1 MPPTP
6 ENASTG
12 QLIGQLTEQVSRLV
26 RDEARLAQ
34 AEVTQ
39 KAKRLG
45 VGAGLFGGA
54 GLFALLRPGRAGRH
68 RGARRWRYV
77 LPAWLAALVVAV
89 VLFAV
94 AGVLALVGKKD
105 VAQGVAARADARPS
119 PASRPTSTTVKQAVV
134 AVTAGRTTPNDPDA
148 IKAEIEATREQLAA
162 TVDELSA
169 RLDVPARAKE
179 SAARAKDTAVE
190 TYRESPPLVIGAAAW
205 PWWDWWSV

>member
-1 MPPTP
+1 MTAPRPQATTGATRADEQPVP

-12 QLIGQLTEQVSRLV
+12 QLIGQLTEQISRLV

-54 GLFALLRPGRAGRH
+54 GLVAFFGLAALITAAILAL
-68 RGARRWRYV
+68 ALV
-77 LPAWLAALVVAV
+77 LPDWLAALIVAV

-105 VAQGVAARADARPS
+105 VDKGS
-119 PASRPTSTTVKQAVV
+119 PPVPTEAISSVK
-134 AVTAGRTTPNDPDA
+134 TD
-148 IKAEIEATREQLAA
+148 IA
-162 TVDELSA
+162 TV
-169 RLDVPARAKE
+169 KE
-179 SAARAKDTAVE
+179 SAR
-190 TYRESPPLVIGAAAW
+190 R
-205 PWWDWWSV
+205 

>member
-1 MPPTP
+1 MTASNPQATTGATRADQQPEP

-12 QLIGQLTEQVSRLV
+12 QLISQLTEQISRLV

-54 GLFALLRPGRAGRH
+54 GLVAFFGLAALITAAILAL
-68 RGARRWRYV
+68 ALV
-77 LPAWLAALVVAV
+77 LPGWLAALIVAV

-105 VAQGVAARADARPS
+105 VQKGS
-119 PASRPTSTTVKQAVV
+119 PPVPTEAIASVK
-134 AVTAGRTTPNDPDA
+134 TD
-148 IKAEIEATREQLAA
+148 IATM
-162 TVDELSA
+162 
-169 RLDVPARAKE
+169 KE
-179 SAARAKDTAVE
+179 SAR
-190 TYRESPPLVIGAAAW
+190 R
-205 PWWDWWSV
+205 